1 MAAKCPASFY
11 ALAPLPAAKAARR
24 ALPHQVVHS
33 STAAWQSISAPGM
46 FFIHATGKVISRLS
60 SSMRWKRKPL
70 LSSAYFRF
78 DPLFQNLPQQPIHTL
93 RRLYGGDHQ

>member
-1 MAAKCPASFY
+1 MTGVFLRTCIFARR
-11 ALAPLPAAKAARR
+11 KAMRR
-24 ALPHQVVHS
+24 ALPRQVVHS

-46 FFIHATGKVISRLS
+46 FFIHATGKVTARRS
-60 SSMRWKRKPL
+60 SSMRWKRKLL

-93 RRLYGGDHQ
+93 RCLYGGDHQ

>member
-1 MAAKCPASFY
+1 MAAGIAGEY
-11 ALAPLPAAKAARR
+11 ALVSLPGARLR
-24 ALPHQVVHS
+24 AGRRPVKS

-60 SSMRWKRKPL
+60 SSMRWKQKPL

-93 RRLYGGDHQ
+93 RCLYGGDHQ